1 MILTGTK
8 SNILLDLSEQ
18 THTLLMIR
26 FRKMFAAWFALA
38 SICLRN
44 TACRKYLCVDLCV
57 ELRDDRV
64 YSNIIVAT
72 WCSIVKC

>member
-8 SNILLDLSEQ
+8 TNILLDLSEQ

-44 TACRKYLCVDLCV
+44 TTCRKHLCV